1 MVSKR
6 DFARA
11 YEQGVRVRGAVLSLV
26 MVANGLERSRLGLS
40 IGKSIWKSAVKRNR
54 VRRVFRESFRLTQ
67 HELPAG
73 FDLVAIAAQPK
84 LEPQLEGTC
93 REWIALARK
102 GAARWNQ
109 STPEERAAQ
118 RARAKEQRDAKRAA
132 EPAKS
137 KSNAKSNSASR
148 TKRAAGSP
156 PPGGAGT

>member
-11 YEQGVRVRGAVLSLV
+11 YELGVRVRGSVLALV

-54 VRRVFRESFRLTQ
+54 VRRVFREAFRLTQ
-67 HELPAG
+67 RELPSG
-73 FDLVAIAAQPK
+73 FDLIAIAAQPK
-84 LEPQLEGTC
+84 LEPELEVSC
-93 REWIALARK
+93 REWIALSRK

-118 RARAKEQRDAKRAA
+118 RARAAEQRAAKRSAA
-132 EPAKS
+132 SAKS
-137 KSNAKSNSASR
+137 AGARPSGRAKPAR
-148 TKRAAGSP
+148 QD
-156 PPGGAGT
+156 GGA

>member
-6 DFARA
+6 DFTRA
-11 YEQGVRVRGAVLSLV
+11 YEQGVRVRGSVLALV

-54 VRRVFRESFRLTQ
+54 VRRVFREAFRLTQ
-67 HELPAG
+67 HELPQG
-73 FDLVAIAAQPK
+73 FDLIAIAGQPK
-84 LEPQLEGTC
+84 LEPELDATC

-118 RARAKEQRDAKRAA
+118 RARAAEQRAAKRAA
-132 EPAKS
+132 KPAKS
-137 KSNAKSNSASR
+137 TGGR
-148 TKRAAGSP
+148 RAPASP
-156 PPGGAGT
+156 PPRTKGADA